1 MRPRNTREGCRDDL
15 GVGISVMLGEDSS
28 QQWRVNEW
36 YYSRGLR
43 LSSRSAIDPLQAWR
57 KPTAS
62 LGLVLSLVK

>member
-1 MRPRNTREGCRDDL
+1 MRPRNTREGCRQDL

-28 QQWRVNEW
+28 QKWVVNEW
-36 YYSRGLR
+36 YYATGLR
-43 LSSRSAIDPLQAWR
+43 LSSRSATDPLQAWR